1 MSSKGTE
8 PVSILKISIAFES
21 RKPELSIFV
30 TMASDTRDD
39 EHTGEQ
45 PPRRRSRSHAP
56 HHIDLSLAQS
66 QASANGGFQVHTPK
80 RTVWESVFVTDLP
93 VKEATK
99 LTHESYRKAQS
110 AMAILCKIRVQ
121 NNKSHSRNGEDLP
134 EAPDYLSHHEFNKAY
149 TWMLWEQEAQRNF
162 MGVRIYLSTHPEKK
176 KELWNTTH
184 IAKRYWREHV
194 DDFAHYFPPTPD
206 LAMETSSCSSFE
218 ISSLRTSRGSQI
230 SGEDAVLT
238 DPAIVLIKFK

>member
-110 AMAILCKIRVQ
+110 AMAVLCKIRVQ
-121 NNKSHSRNGEDLP
+121 NNESHSRNGED
-134 EAPDYLSHHEFNKAY
+134 
-149 TWMLWEQEAQRNF
+149 QQRLQT
-162 MGVRIYLSTHPEKK
+162 IYHTMNSTRR
-176 KELWNTTH
+176 TH
-184 IAKRYWREHV
+184 GCCGSKRHR
-194 DDFAHYFPPTPD
+194 
-206 LAMETSSCSSFE
+206 ETSWVSGYILALTRKRRKNSGTQL
-218 ISSLRTSRGSQI
+218 ISRKGTGENTLMTSHIISLRLRTWPWKLHRVQASRGSQI